1 MKDISY
7 MLQNGNKQVFLYSY
21 DYSRPQA
28 GEWWQEVGSFHNYD
42 IFFIEDFIFPFYNY
56 SMQASDRKLV
66 DMWSEF
72 FGNFATYD
80 NPAPIGR
87 SWYRWRPT
95 SGRQNYFSF
104 NAPIAIELIN
114 YHLDDVN
121 FWNVEVSG
129 L

>member
-1 MKDISY
+1 METRKSISI
-7 MLQNGNKQVFLYSY
+7 NSF

-28 GEWWQEVGSFHNYD
+28 GDWWREVGSFHIYD
-42 IFFIEDFIFPFYNY
+42 IFFIEDFIIPFYNY
-56 SMQASDRKLV
+56 TLQAKDKQLV

-72 FGNFATYD
+72 FGNFATY
-80 NPAPIGR
+80 NRPTPIGR
-87 SWYRWRPT
+87 SWYRWGPT

-104 NAPIAIELIN
+104 NAPIAIELMN

-121 FWNVEVSG
+121 FWNAEAPS